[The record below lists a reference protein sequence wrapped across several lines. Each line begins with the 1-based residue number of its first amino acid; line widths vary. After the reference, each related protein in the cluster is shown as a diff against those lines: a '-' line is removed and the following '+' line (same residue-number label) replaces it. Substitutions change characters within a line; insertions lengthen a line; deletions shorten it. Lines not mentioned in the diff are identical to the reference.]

1 MAQEIV
7 RKGRRWQVG
16 NGHSIMI
23 WKDKWVPSPLTYKVE
38 SPVSSLLEDSRVA
51 TLINEVDGTWKNEL
65 VQQVFLPHEANLI
78 CSIALSANLTGD
90 KQVWALMHNG
100 IFSVQS
106 AYKLV
111 MEMSSTAPVGGVS
124 DGSQLRR
131 FWKYYGA
138 TILRIRF
145 AIFLRGLAKMSCPR
159 RRTCSGAK
167 CCWIAIV
174 MNVIW
179 RRSLQ
184 PICFGAVNEL
194 VRYGVHLNCFR
205 TQWFINLGRSWTCSG
220 MW

>member
-1 MAQEIV
+1 MLAKQGWRLQSGNDSLLYKVFKAKYFPRCEFVDASLRKNPSFAWRSILVAQEIV

-65 VQQVFLPHEANLI
+65 VQQVFLPHEADLI
-78 CSIALSANLTGD
+78 CSIVLSANLTVD

-100 IFSVQS
+100 IFSVRS
-106 AYKLV
+106 AYKLA

-138 TILRIRF
+138 TILRI
-145 AIFLRGLAKMSCPR
+145 
-159 RRTCSGAK
+159 
-167 CCWIAIV
+167 
-174 MNVIW
+174 
-179 RRSLQ
+179 
-184 PICFGAVNEL
+184 
-194 VRYGVHLNCFR
+194 
-205 TQWFINLGRSWTCSG
+205 
-220 MW
+220 